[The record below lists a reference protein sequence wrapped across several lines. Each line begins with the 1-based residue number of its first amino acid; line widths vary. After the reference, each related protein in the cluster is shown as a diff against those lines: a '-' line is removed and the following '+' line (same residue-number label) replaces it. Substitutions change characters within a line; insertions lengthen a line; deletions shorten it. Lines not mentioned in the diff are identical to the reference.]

1 MPSNKKDTKNQ
12 EAKPASQRGLNSGY
26 SVGLNLMSC
35 VIVGM
40 AIGYG
45 IDYYFET
52 MPAFFLLFMFLGIA
66 AGFRS
71 IWYFINS
78 QPPAKLSS
86 STGEAD
92 GHDPGEGDSQSDDE
106 NQQSN

>member
-1 MPSNKKDTKNQ
+1 MPNKPKEDVKS
-12 EAKPASQRGLNSGY
+12 AGQRNFNSGY

-45 IDYYFET
+45 IDYYFDT
-52 MPAFFLLFMFLGIA
+52 MPAFFLLFMFLGMA

-71 IWYFINS
+71 IWYFMNAQNAS
-78 QPPAKLSS
+78 KPSS
-86 STGEAD
+86 SVGEAD
-92 GHDPGEGDSQSDDE
+92 GHDPGQGEAGKSNSESSSNNADS
-106 NQQSN
+106 

>member
-1 MPSNKKDTKNQ
+1 MQKKTN
-12 EAKPASQRGLNSGY
+12 KPAATEHKSPSQRGFNSGY
-26 SVGLNLMSC
+26 AVGLNLMSS

-45 IDYYFET
+45 IDYYFDT

-71 IWYFINS
+71 IWYFINA
-78 QPPAKLSS
+78 QAPAKPS
-86 STGEAD
+86 STVGEAD
-92 GHDPGEGDSQSDDE
+92 GHDPGEGDSKADDE
-106 NQQSN
+106 NQSSN

>member
-1 MPSNKKDTKNQ
+1 MPSKKKDTKK
-12 EAKPASQRGLNSGY
+12 EPKSMSQRSFNSGY

-45 IDYYFET
+45 IDVYFDT
-52 MPAFFLLFMFLGIA
+52 KPAFFLLFMFLGIA

-71 IWYFINS
+71 IWYFMNA
-78 QPPAKLSS
+78 QAPAKSS
-86 STGEAD
+86 SKVGEAD
-92 GHDPGEGDSQSDDE
+92 GHDPGEGDAKADDE

>member
-1 MPSNKKDTKNQ
+1 MPNKKKDATK
-12 EAKPASQRGLNSGY
+12 AKPEGPRSFNSGY
-26 SVGLNLMSC
+26 SVGLNLMSS

-45 IDYYFET
+45 IDYFFGT

-71 IWYFINS
+71 IWYFMNA
-78 QPPAKLSS
+78 QTPAKLSS
-86 STGEAD
+86 KVGEAD
-92 GHDPGEGDSQSDDE
+92 GHDPGEGDAKADDN